1 MKNRYC
7 YQLKRLASL
16 QFRRRLI
23 ARTVPRF
30 DERFP
35 PVRGRSDA
43 ALLYSARLFIER
55 AVPYWDEFVRY
66 AMPPDLIDTLNEH
79 IQNIEQLTRE
89 RSDARTALKEA
100 TAAID
105 AALTEG
111 MNAATELDVILTNT
125 LRANTPLLALWKRAR
140 HVKRIPRKKAASAKA
155 ASESSE
161 G

>member
-1 MKNRYC
+1 
-7 YQLKRLASL
+7 
-16 QFRRRLI
+16 
-23 ARTVPRF
+23 
-30 DERFP
+30 
-35 PVRGRSDA
+35 
-43 ALLYSARLFIER
+43 
-55 AVPYWDEFVRY
+55 
-66 AMPPDLIDTLNEH
+66 MPPDLIDTLNEH
-79 IQNIEQLTRE
+79 IQNIENIEQLTRE

-125 LRANTPLLALWKRAR
+125 LHANTPLLALWKSAR

-155 ASESSE
+155 GSESSE

>member
-1 MKNRYC
+1 MHRLQAHRY
-7 YQLKRLASL
+7 
-16 QFRRRLI
+16 
-23 ARTVPRF
+23 
-30 DERFP
+30 
-35 PVRGRSDA
+35 
-43 ALLYSARLFIER
+43 
-55 AVPYWDEFVRY
+55 RY

-125 LRANTPLLALWKRAR
+125 LHANTPLLALWKRAR

-155 ASESSE
+155 GSESSE

>member
-1 MKNRYC
+1 M
-7 YQLKRLASL
+7 
-16 QFRRRLI
+16 
-23 ARTVPRF
+23 
-30 DERFP
+30 
-35 PVRGRSDA
+35 RGRSDA

-55 AVPYWDEFVRY
+55 AFPYWDEFVRY

-125 LRANTPLLALWKRAR
+125 LHANTPLLASGRERVMSRESRERKRR
-140 HVKRIPRKKAASAKA
+140 PRRPVRKAQKDRADTDFPFATSKLGITQRVADTLYLPGGRK
-155 ASESSE
+155 
-161 G
+161 